1 MSDNFVLGIDLGTTF
16 SCVGVYHKDHLDIV
30 ENEFGSKVTSSIVTF
45 VDNEIFIGNCPSMLK
60 KGAQVVHNIKRF
72 IGKKF
77 DDEEIQHEMEN
88 YSCKLVEQNGGIA
101 VELDWQG
108 GKIYKSPVEISS
120 MILKK
125 LKELAEQRYNSVIKN
140 CVISV
145 PARFNNL
152 QREETKIAGE
162 LAGLNVL
169 QIVNEPTA
177 AAHSFGV
184 KHLEQTENKN
194 VMVYDFGG
202 GTLDVSILTITNNC
216 FTVRGTSGNMH
227 LGGEDMNDILEQ
239 FVLNDIKQNYPS
251 TQINKKLKANIR
263 KKCEDLKCQLSL
275 EKKAEIYDETILSE
289 KQHYT
294 FRMTRA
300 KFESLCKKV
309 FLEAMKPIHSVLKD
323 TQLSPDEID
332 EIVMVGGSS
341 KIPKIREMVENI
353 FKGKTLNTDINP
365 LESVAHGTTV
375 MAANT
380 IGLEKNNNMK
390 AITLDVTPL
399 TMGIEVAGKFTKAI
413 IKRGTMFPC
422 QKTSYFT
429 THEDNQ
435 ETVTIKVL
443 EGERYFSKDN
453 HLLGQFQ
460 LKNLPK
466 KPRGSLKIEVQY
478 HIDRDGILNIQ
489 ANSCGDKTNKQ
500 KLSIRRDDYFLN
512 KESIEQMEK
521 DAALFYKQDSDAKK
535 RRHAIETYENYLF
548 TNFQNIGDNNKTL
561 SNLYQKEIQCILHD
575 CNLNTE
581 EVEQRRTIFEKE
593 LREVKNELN
602 MLS

>member
-1 MSDNFVLGIDLGTTF
+1 MSDSFVLGIDLGTTF
-16 SCVGVYHKDHLDIV
+16 SCVGVYHKNNINIV
-30 ENEFGSKVTSSIVTF
+30 ENEFGNKVTSSVVTF
-45 VDNEIFIGNCPSMLK
+45 VDNEVFVGNCPSMYK
-60 KGAQVVHNIKRF
+60 KGAQIVHNIKRF
-72 IGKKF
+72 MGKKF
-77 DDEEIQHEMEN
+77 DDKDIQHEIEN
-88 YSCKLVEQNGGIA
+88 YSCKLFEKNGGIA
-101 VELDWQG
+101 VEIDWQG
-108 GKIYKSPVEISS
+108 GKIYKSPIEISS

-125 LKELAEQRYNSVIKN
+125 LKELAEQRYNSVINN

-152 QREETKIAGE
+152 QREETKMAGE

-184 KHLEQTENKN
+184 KHLDQSENKN

-251 TQINKKLKANIR
+251 TQINKKLKAHVR
-263 KKCEDLKCQLSL
+263 KKCEELKCQLSL
-275 EKKAEIYDETILSE
+275 EKRGEIYDETILSGE
-289 KQHYT
+289 QYT
-294 FRMTRA
+294 LRMTRA

-309 FLEAMKPIHSVLKD
+309 FSEAMKPIHNVLRD
-323 TQLSPDEID
+323 TELSPDEID
-332 EIVMVGGSS
+332 EVVMVGGSS

-353 FKGKTLNTDINP
+353 FQGKTLNADINP
-365 LESVAHGTTV
+365 LESVAYGTTI
-375 MAANT
+375 MAANM
-380 IGLEKNNNMK
+380 IGLEKDDNMK

-422 QKTSYFT
+422 QRTSYFT

-453 HLLGQFQ
+453 HILGQFK

-466 KPRGSLKIEVQY
+466 RPRGSLKIEVQY

-489 ANSCGDKTNKQ
+489 AHCCGEKKTKQ

-512 KESIEQMEK
+512 KERVEQMEK
-521 DAALFYKQDSDAKK
+521 DAALFYKQDYDAKK
-535 RRHAIETYENYLF
+535 RRNAIETYENYLF
-548 TNFQNIGDNNKTL
+548 TNFQNIGDKNKSL
-561 SNLYQKEIQCILHD
+561 SNLYQKEIQYLLHD
-575 CNLNTE
+575 CDLKIE
-581 EVEQRRTIFEKE
+581 EVEKRRTAFEKD
-593 LREVKNELN
+593 LQEVKNEMN
-602 MLS
+602 TIS